1 MTDEASED
9 VLRGVTLKV
18 YRLMLR
24 KGSLGIREVQR
35 ALHLSSPSVAA
46 YHLSKLERAGLL
58 KLEKGQYIVAN
69 VMLRNLIVFRRILIP
84 KYFFYSMFFVMALIL
99 QLTLLRPD
107 DLTVHYIFSVLVS
120 SVAALMFIYE
130 TIKVLLRHEI

>member
-1 MTDEASED
+1 MTDEAFED
-9 VLRGVTLKV
+9 VLTGVTLKV

-58 KLEKGQYIVAN
+58 KRKRGDYIVAK
-69 VMLRNLIVFRRILIP
+69 VILRDLIVFRRILIP
-84 KYFFYSMFFVMALIL
+84 KYFFYSVFFAMTLIL
-99 QLTLLRPD
+99 QLILMRPD

-120 SVAALMFIYE
+120 LVAALIFIYE